1 MKFRVGL
8 FFIFCLFGIQ
18 CIIAQ
23 KKVVASVGIMFYNVE
38 NLFDTEDDPEKND
51 NDYLPKSKHYWSFER
66 YKKKLDNI
74 SKVIL
79 SVNSEVPAIVGLA
92 EVENSRVLNDL
103 VANTGLKKFNYQI
116 IHKESDDPRG
126 IDVVLLYRP
135 DLFKPL
141 NSKFIKVI
149 GKKGRGQLRTRD
161 IVYTKG
167 ILAKTDTVHIFI
179 NHWPSRLGGELKSEQ
194 KRMFAANVM
203 RAQVD
208 SVLKQNSRSI
218 IVIMGDFNDD
228 PDNISITNALRAKSK
243 AEAVN
248 KGDLVNLS
256 AEWIENINRI
266 GTLKYKGKWNVFDQ
280 LIVSRY
286 LTDKTTGLCI
296 SKAEIAALPFILQ
309 EDARHGGKK
318 PLETYDGMKYAGGY
332 SDHLPVLLKLQ
343 VR

>member
-1 MKFRVGL
+1 MGIYS
-8 FFIFCLFGIQ
+8 IFG
-18 CIIAQ
+18 Q
-23 KKVVASVGIMFYNVE
+23 KKAVASVGIMFYNVE

-51 NDYLPKSKHYWSFER
+51 NDFLPTSKHYWTIER

-79 SVNSEVPAIVGLA
+79 SVNVDMPVVVGLA
-92 EVENSRVLNDL
+92 EVENERVLDDL
-103 VANTGLKKFNYQI
+103 VKNTGLSKFNYKI

-126 IDVVLLYRP
+126 IDAALLYRP

-141 NSKFIKVI
+141 SSKFIKVI

-167 ILAKTDTVHIFI
+167 VLAKTDTVHIFI

-194 KRMFAANVM
+194 KRMFAAAVM
-203 RAQVD
+203 RVQVD
-208 SVLKQNSRSI
+208 SILKQNSRSS
-218 IVIMGDFNDD
+218 IVVVGDFNDD
-228 PDNISITNALRAKSK
+228 PDNMSIKNTLRARGK

-256 AEWIENINRI
+256 AEWVGNINRI

-280 LIVSRY
+280 VIVSRF
-286 LTDKTTGLCI
+286 LADKTTGLCV

-309 EDARHGGKK
+309 EDERHGGKK
-318 PLETYDGMKYAGGY
+318 PLETYDGMKYTGGY

-343 VR
+343 VH